1 MEKNIY
7 LYNIENFSYSTAFN
21 WGDWMIRLHP
31 LTLRLFSSN
40 YVAGEKIKNKILES
54 AKSFKGLS
62 ELNNQIYSLFASGI
76 FEDLPSDTRFPGFL
90 SSLADHSLL
99 TSAIAVAIALDLR
112 KKGVNFLDPRDYSED
127 FLKYFEDP
135 RKLKEVV
142 RCASLLHDI
151 GKHPPVGHKE
161 RTREYTRQILEI
173 AGFGKISEDIAKLAS
188 RHHYR
193 RDVQED
199 FYPKTKLEWVVA
211 IADKVSVLERMPFF
225 IGKEFSEVYDWLLE
239 KLDGNLTPEDRIK
252 ISELKEYVEGKRS
265 NISDIALL
273 PLDLKKLEEID
284 ELVFNSQKVFGTEP
298 EIGILCLEIAGI
310 QKFVTASD
318 YRKYISGASTLLEN
332 VLQEV
337 RKYLEDLFA
346 PESVI
351 YAKGGSL
358 LAIIP
363 VSYYDEVKQRILEL
377 FESRTIVVRAKLPSS
392 KALSYT
398 LSEIKYGPKVCQE
411 NEELI
416 DKRNFG
422 ALVSRTLSFLEED
435 MGYLNIGSEERIRT
449 GEICRSCYEYKGEEQ
464 EKIDDEDV
472 KICKRCKLVLEEHR
486 NAKEILAFFV
496 NLEKPEVE
504 NFDEIKNEFW
514 NKLLRSF
521 QEKLKNSS
529 VVSALRYKGVNE
541 VIFRLVESWDH
552 LGRQHISFDSY
563 EDRVWDVAFIK
574 GDGDNF
580 GKTKEKSSS
589 PSLFREFSKTFEE
602 VIEGS
607 IVEAFSE
614 MLIKELEVF
623 NKWLEARRDSR
634 TSYQLE
640 IPFDVIYI
648 GGDDFFIVMDSAYA
662 FTFLKSFRANVQ
674 KMLGKKTD
682 RYKKEPYEPLSIVP
696 LGVSMGVAIVKSRA
710 PIGST
715 LKTLDLMVKK
725 AKEKSKSDKRPFGS
739 EIYVYMQKFEQI
751 PTTDGVQAFE
761 DFTSY
766 PMSGEE
772 FEKFVE
778 DLKFFA
784 SRNISP
790 NWIRRVFGKALP
802 QDKTEASLNLL
813 FKMARAKKETP
824 EYEILRKIYEI
835 HGKLVNSVRYKHIDL
850 SDALRVLTENV
861 EENLKVET
869 AKILLGG

>member
-1 MEKNIY
+1 M
-7 LYNIENFSYSTAFN
+7 
-21 WGDWMIRLHP
+21 MIKLHP
-31 LTLRLFSSN
+31 LTLRVFSSN
-40 YVAGEKIKNKILES
+40 YVAGEKIKNKISILRKDFSE
-54 AKSFKGLS
+54 LS
-62 ELNNQIYSLFASGI
+62 ELNNQLYKFFVEKD
-76 FEDLPSDTRFPGFL
+76 FENLPSDTRFPGFFT
-90 SSLADHSLL
+90 SLADHSLL
-99 TSAIAVAIALDLR
+99 TSAIALAIALDLR
-112 KKGVNFLDPRDYSED
+112 KKGVNFIDSRDYSEK
-127 FLKYFEDP
+127 FLKYLEDT

-151 GKHPPVGHKE
+151 GKHPPSGHNE

-173 AGFGKISEDIAKLAS
+173 AGFGRISEDIAKLAS

-193 RDVQED
+193 KDIQED
-199 FYPKTKLEWVVA
+199 FSPKTKLEWVVT

-225 IGKEFSEVYDWLLE
+225 IGKEFSEVYGWMLE
-239 KLDGNLTPEDRIK
+239 KLDGYLTPEDRKK

-265 NISDIALL
+265 GVSDVTLL
-273 PLDLKKLEEID
+273 PLDLKKIEEID
-284 ELVFNSQKVFGTEP
+284 ELVFSPQKVFGVEP
-298 EIGILCLEIAGI
+298 KIGILCLEIAGI

-337 RKYLEDLFA
+337 RRYLEDLFA
-346 PESVI
+346 PENVI

-363 VSYYDEVKQRILEL
+363 SSYYQEVKQRILEL
-377 FESRTIVVRAKLPSS
+377 FEGRTIVARAKLPNSQ
-392 KALSYT
+392 AFSYT
-398 LSEIKYGPKVCQE
+398 LSEIKYGPEVCQK
-411 NEELI
+411 NKELI

-422 ALVSRTLSFLEED
+422 ALVSRTLNFLEED
-435 MGYLNIGSEERIRT
+435 RNYLNIGSEERIKS
-449 GEICRSCYEYKGEEQ
+449 GEICRSCYEYKGEEL
-464 EKIDDEDV
+464 EIVDEEEV
-472 KICKRCKLVLEEHR
+472 KICKRCKLVIEEHKKVKQ
-486 NAKEILAFFV
+486 ALAFSV
-496 NLEKPEVE
+496 NFEKPEVK
-504 NFDEIKNEFW
+504 NFGEIKNEFW
-514 NKLLRSF
+514 SRLLRSF

-529 VVSALRYKGVNE
+529 VVAALRYKGVNE
-541 VIFRLVESWDH
+541 VIFRLVESWNH
-552 LGRQHISFDSY
+552 LGRQHFSFDSY
-563 EDRVWDVAFIK
+563 EDRVWDVAFVK

-607 IVEAFSE
+607 IVEAFSD

-623 NKWLEARRDSR
+623 NKWLEVRGNSR

-648 GGDDFFIVMDSAYA
+648 GGDDFLIVMDSAYI
-662 FTFLKSFRANVQ
+662 FTFLKSFKANVQ

-682 RYKKEPYEPLSIVP
+682 RYSKEPYEPLSIVP
-696 LGVSMGVAIVKSRA
+696 LGVSIGIAIVKSRA

-715 LKTLDLMVKK
+715 LRTLEFMVKK
-725 AKEKSKSDKRPFGS
+725 AKDKSKSDKRPFGS

-751 PTTDGVQAFE
+751 PMTDEVEALM
-761 DFTSY
+761 DYTSF

-784 SRNISP
+784 SRNVSP
-790 NWIRRVFGKALP
+790 NWIKRVFGRAIP
-802 QDKTEASLNLL
+802 EDKTEACINLL
-813 FKMARAKKETP
+813 FKMARTKKETP
-824 EYEILRKIYEI
+824 EYEMLNKIYEI
-835 HGKLVNSVRYKHIDL
+835 HGKFVNSVRYRHIDL
-850 SDALRVLTENV
+850 SNALKALTENV